1 MCALRMCVCGQ
12 CVGLRSRL
20 LTSDETEMGG
30 FQVESQA
37 APLLAKKS
45 EALLRLVL
53 LRLKEVIDILLRVP
67 QCEQCRVIP
76 VNHYIVDPT
85 TEES

>member
-1 MCALRMCVCGQ
+1 MSVPSLSVCMCEQ

-37 APLLAKKS
+37 APLLAKKDR
-45 EALLRLVL
+45 EILLRLSSPGQ
-53 LRLKEVIDILLRVP
+53 KEVIDILFY
-67 QCEQCRVIP
+67 E
-76 VNHYIVDPT
+76 
-85 TEES
+85 